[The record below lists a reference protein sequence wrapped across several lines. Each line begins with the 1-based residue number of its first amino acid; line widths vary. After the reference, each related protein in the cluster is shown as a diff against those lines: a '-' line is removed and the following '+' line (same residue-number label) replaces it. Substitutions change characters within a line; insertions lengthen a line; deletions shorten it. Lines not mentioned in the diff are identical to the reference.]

1 MPNLLM
7 TVSTG
12 IFSKFRYV
20 CSGSLTDRLA
30 GSQVGDE
37 VADLLIVESFEEI
50 GGHEGLAHGLEY
62 ADFFSLQ
69 RDVLAV
75 EASEDDDVG
84 VLVG

>member
-1 MPNLLM
+1 M
-7 TVSTG
+7 
-12 IFSKFRYV
+12 
-20 CSGSLTDRLA
+20 
-30 GSQVGDE
+30 
-37 VADLLIVESFEEI
+37 LIVESFEEI

>member
-50 GGHEGLAHGLEY
+50 GGHEGLADRLKY

-69 RDVLAV
+69 RDVLTV
-75 EASEDDDVG
+75 EAPEDNDVG
-84 VLVG
+84 VLIC